1 MVTDEDEEEME
12 ININEQTIRAPKKDQ
27 DSSSDGDG
35 GPAYHVCDNEP
46 FYDPGTSQDED
57 NCQANETQELNAE
70 AMPSAGKFSI
80 QEHSI
85 ENLSKIEML
94 SSFQGSIEKS
104 KDLYGNLKDRVSL
117 QNSLELE
124 YFLVNQSQDKNQ

>member
-1 MVTDEDEEEME
+1 
-12 ININEQTIRAPKKDQ
+12 
-27 DSSSDGDG
+27 
-35 GPAYHVCDNEP
+35 
-46 FYDPGTSQDED
+46 
-57 NCQANETQELNAE
+57 
-70 AMPSAGKFSI
+70 MPSAGKFSI